1 MRKTSIGRRRFL
13 KQAAATGAAA
23 VAAGAQSKSAVAQ
36 APPKST
42 ARVAAATSVPESDPP
57 LSAAEILTTDRPG
70 GDFMVDVMKSL
81 GFEYVAANPGSSFRG
96 LHESLINYGGNAAPE
111 FITCCHEESSVA
123 MAHGY
128 FKVEGKPMAAM
139 VHGTVGLQH
148 AAMALYN
155 AYCDRVPVYVI
166 AGNSIDATQRRPGV
180 EWDHSVQDAA
190 ALVRDFVKWDD
201 LPISL
206 QHFAESAVRAYKIAM
221 TPPMMPVLIVA
232 DGGLQEDPIPADRP
246 RVPKL
251 TLALPPQ
258 GDLNAVDETARLLV
272 AAETP
277 LLVADRLARTSAGM
291 ARLVELA
298 ELVQAP
304 VVDQGGRMNF
314 PSRHPLN
321 QSDRARE
328 LVSGADVILGLE
340 LTDFWGT
347 VDAYRDQLHRTS
359 RPIAKPGAKLVSITA
374 GDLFM
379 KANYQDVQRY
389 PEVDIAMAADA
400 EATLPSL
407 IDAVKRRMTADRKRL
422 FDDRGRKLADAR
434 LRLLER
440 ARSDA
445 TYGWD
450 ASPISTARLSAE
462 LWAQIKD
469 TDWALVSPIEFVSRW
484 PMRLWNFDKPYQ
496 FIGGSGGAGVGY
508 GAPSAV
514 GAALAHKKHGRVVVN
529 IQADGDLMYA
539 PGVLWTAAHH
549 RIPLLSVM
557 HNNRAYHQEVMH
569 IQRMANR
576 HQRGVTSASIGTT
589 IENPNIDYAGLAR
602 SLGVH
607 AEGPITDPKDLSGAI
622 KRALDVVKRGEPA
635 LVDVVS
641 QPR

>member
-1 MRKTSIGRRRFL
+1 MGKTSIGRRRFL
-13 KQAAATGAAA
+13 KQAAATSAAV
-23 VAAGAQSKSAVAQ
+23 VAAGSASERVAAQ
-36 APPKST
+36 APAASA
-42 ARVAAATSVPESDPP
+42 ARAAAAPSAVESDPP
-57 LSAAEILTTDRPG
+57 PSVEVLTTDRPG

-128 FKVEGKPMAAM
+128 FKVEGKPMAAL

-190 ALVRDFVKWDD
+190 VLVRDFVKWDD

-221 TPPMMPVLIVA
+221 TPPMMPVLLVA
-232 DGGLQEDPIPADRP
+232 DGGLQEDPIPSERP
-246 RVPKL
+246 RIPKL

-258 GDLNAVDETARLLV
+258 GDLNAVDETARLLI
-272 AAETP
+272 AADSP
-277 LLVADRLARTSAGM
+277 LLVADRLARTPAGM

-298 ELVQAP
+298 ELLQAP

-314 PSRHPLN
+314 PSRHALN
-321 QSDRARE
+321 HSDRARD
-328 LVSGADVILGLE
+328 LVAAADVIVGFE

-359 RPIAKPGAKLVSITA
+359 RLIAKPGAKLVSITA

-379 KANYQDVQRY
+379 KANYQDAQRY

-407 IDAVKRRMTADRKRL
+407 IDAVKRRLTPDRRRA
-422 FDDRGRKLADAR
+422 FDERGRKLADTR
-434 LRLLER
+434 QRLLER

-462 LWAQIKD
+462 LWGQIKD

-496 FIGGSGGAGVGY
+496 FIGASGGAGVGY
-508 GAPSAV
+508 GAPAAV
-514 GAALAHKKHGRVVVN
+514 GAALAHKKHGRIVVN
-529 IQADGDLMYA
+529 LQADGDLMYA

-549 RIPLLSVM
+549 RIPLLSIM

-607 AEGPITDPKDLSGAI
+607 AEGPITDPKELGGAI